1 MYNKTG
7 AGIILKD
14 VNNRILL
21 VLGREHSKWSFPK
34 GHFER
39 SDGTLKRCAERETME
54 ETGLD
59 VSIPKDAR
67 YWVCSKYIYYFITT
81 ENIREFINRRDEEEI
96 TKVQWFSRDQLCDLS
111 NGNFAVRKFV
121 ENMQARER

>member
-1 MYNKTG
+1 MNGKTG

-14 VNNRILL
+14 NTDRILL

-39 SDGTLKRCAERETME
+39 IDGTLMRCAERETME

-59 VSIPKDAR
+59 VSIPKEAK
-67 YWVCSKYIYYFITT
+67 YWVCSKYMYYFTT
-81 ENIREFINRRDEEEI
+81 VEKSVKAFVNRRNEEEI
-96 TKVQWFSRDQLCDLS
+96 TKVQWFTFDQLCDLR

-121 ENMQARER
+121 ENMADA